1 MTWADYR
8 TQSERFAADAELA
21 VRQGA
26 IERSIALY
34 RLAAQAEAHA
44 LAELDVTK
52 TRTLGITAASAVA
65 LSYKAGDYPQ
75 AQRIAHQ

>member
-1 MTWADYR
+1 MTWADHH
-8 TQSERFAADAELA
+8 TQSERFAVDAELA
-21 VRQGA
+21 VRQGT

-52 TRTLGITAASAVA
+52 TRT
-65 LSYKAGDYPQ
+65 
-75 AQRIAHQ
+75 R